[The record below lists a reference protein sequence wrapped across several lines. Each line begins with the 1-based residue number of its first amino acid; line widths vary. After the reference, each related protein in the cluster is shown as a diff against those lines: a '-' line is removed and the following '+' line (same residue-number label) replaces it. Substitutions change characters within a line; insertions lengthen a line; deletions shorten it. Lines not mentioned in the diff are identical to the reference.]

1 MQVEFHG
8 AAGEVTGSM
17 HLVVAAGKRILLDC
31 GMMQGSREAEARN
44 ADPFPFEPAQLDA
57 LVISHA
63 HIDHIGRVP
72 LLVKRGFAGPIF
84 IQQAG

>member
-17 HLVVAAGKRILLDC
+17 HLVVAV
-31 GMMQGSREAEARN
+31 GSREAEVRN
-44 ADPFPFEPAQLDA
+44 RIPFLEPVRFDA

-63 HIDHIGRVP
+63 YIDHIGRV
-72 LLVKRGFAGPIF
+72 LLLAKRGADCSRMPTS
-84 IQQAG
+84 AA